1 MSNRMWVDV
10 TWMLRWMI
18 PSDLDCVMA
27 IEKDVFDYPWSREE
41 FRIALRQGNC
51 ASMVAERNGEVVGY
65 MVYELYRDRIELINF
80 AVRPRSQRLGVGAAL
95 IERLKSKLDP
105 QKRSKIVCELRE
117 RNLDGQL
124 FFRQA
129 GFICVSILHGWYAVE
144 EESVAYRMEFNTGG
158 IRNG

>member
-1 MSNRMWVDV
+1 MTVIEME
-10 TWMLRWMI
+10 THIRWMI
-18 PSDLDCVMA
+18 RSDLDCVMA

-65 MVYELYRDRIELINF
+65 MVYELHRDRIELINF

-95 IERLKSKLDP
+95 VERLKSKLDP
-105 QKRSKIVCELRE
+105 QKRRKIVCELRE

-129 GFICVSILHGWYAVE
+129 GFRCTSILHGWYAVE
-144 EESVAYRMEFNTGG
+144 EESTAYRMQFNTGG

>member
-1 MSNRMWVDV
+1 ME
-10 TWMLRWMI
+10 THIRWMI
-18 PSDLDCVMA
+18 RSDLDCVVA
-27 IEKDVFDYPWSREE
+27 IEKDVFDHHWSREE
-41 FRIALRQGNC
+41 FLIALRQSNC
-51 ASMVAERNGEVVGY
+51 AAMVAERNGEVVGY
-65 MVYELYRDRIELINF
+65 MVYELHRDRIELINF

-124 FFRQA
+124 FFRNA
-129 GFICVSILHGWYAVE
+129 GFKCTSILHGWYAVE

-158 IRNG
+158 VRNG

>member
-1 MSNRMWVDV
+1 MNVIEME
-10 TWMLRWMI
+10 THIRWMI
-18 PSDLDCVMA
+18 RSDLDCVVA
-27 IEKDVFDYPWSREE
+27 IEKDVFDHHWSREE
-41 FRIALRQGNC
+41 FLIALRQSNC
-51 ASMVAERNGEVVGY
+51 AAMVAERNGEVVGY
-65 MVYELYRDRIELINF
+65 MVYELHRDRIELINF